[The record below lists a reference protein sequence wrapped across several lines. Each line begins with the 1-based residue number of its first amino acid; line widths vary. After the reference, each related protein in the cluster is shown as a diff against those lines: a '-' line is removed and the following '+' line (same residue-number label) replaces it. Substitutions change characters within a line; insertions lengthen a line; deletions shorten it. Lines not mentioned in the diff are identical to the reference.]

1 MSDPARQLRAVG
13 EANQAVQGVAGQALE
28 WVRLSEQRVKDAEA
42 RADGVRD
49 QLKDRAMETLRKV
62 SEEAKSR
69 IAAERE
75 GREEAEAKD
84 PGGVGALYRAATAV
98 YQLKLRTEQER
109 EEAFARAAGAQEEA
123 DKAVAEAVEH
133 LRVEADRREREA
145 REVAQ
150 AEADRRVAAAEQ
162 RAAEAEAAAAEAHE
176 TAVRLETEIERR
188 VMEGTED
195 VRREAEE
202 SIRTLVEKVEEEAT
216 QSARSRAEEQL
227 RVESDRIR
235 VQAEKREERA
245 RQATEDE
252 IKASA
257 NKAKREVL
265 AAAEENS
272 PTWLRSDSGASTAG
286 YRTF

>member
-75 GREEAEAKD
+75 GRQ
-84 PGGVGALYRAATAV
+84 Y
-98 YQLKLRTEQER
+98 
-109 EEAFARAAGAQEEA
+109 ARQCAQC
-123 DKAVAEAVEH
+123 
-133 LRVEADRREREA
+133 RREREA